1 MTTKTKVQR
10 TIEYKYRE
18 DKILEQLTKY
28 IDSTYN
34 QHYVGKNN
42 IQTID
47 MWEALDIEV
56 AACQSN
62 ILKYAMRY
70 GAKDGYNKKDLLK
83 ALHYTILLW
92 HFTQEE
98 SEKNE
103 TPSLQQ
109 DQTN

>member
-1 MTTKTKVQR
+1 MGSKTKPET

-18 DKILEQLTKY
+18 DKILEELNNY
-28 IDSTYN
+28 IQSTYK

-47 MWEALDIEV
+47 MWESLNIEA

-62 ILKYAMRY
+62 ILKYIVRY
-70 GAKDGYNKKDLLK
+70 GSKEGYNKKDLLK

-92 HFTQEE
+92 HFTQQE
-98 SEKNE
+98 SENNE
-103 TPSLQQ
+103 TSSL
-109 DQTN
+109 